1 MQKTNT
7 LRPLR
12 LFSGLVALLL
22 CLTGCSGGSA
32 GSSYSE
38 ASYAQSLYNSR
49 VASVEDSAGMNSL
62 FSQLGIESRMG
73 PFTTELEKR
82 EDASNTLTLKFQQVP
97 EDTNV
102 FQDQFEYYAVLIL
115 ALVGDCGQVR
125 GTCPSADGSDSRS
138 MEWDLKQASDRLN
151 LDVASS
157 GRSAD
162 GIATL
167 LDTIRSAHGDNANFA
182 ALYEDA

>member
-1 MQKTNT
+1 MSKYKE
-7 LRPLR
+7 LLKDRKLM
-12 LFSGLVALLL
+12 SG
-22 CLTGCSGGSA
+22 
-32 GSSYSE
+32 
-38 ASYAQSLYNSR
+38 
-49 VASVEDSAGMNSL
+49 
-62 FSQLGIESRMG
+62 I
-73 PFTTELEKR
+73 
-82 EDASNTLTLKFQQVP
+82 
-97 EDTNV
+97 
-102 FQDQFEYYAVLIL
+102 YAVTLITALLIL
-115 ALVGDCGQVR
+115 ALVGNCGQVR

-167 LDTIRSAHGDNANFA
+167 LDTIRTTHGDNANFA